1 METRWKFFV
10 LEALKSLRG
19 NFATTIAAVV
29 TVLVVMF
36 IAGIGIALGSY
47 VYNYSNQVRDDVTI
61 RAYLKDSASDKQIA
75 EVQRTIMETPGVQP
89 DSLQF
94 VSKDDAI
101 LRLQEQ
107 LGEDSEI
114 LKLTLGNPLPA
125 SFEFKAVDPDQ
136 TAAVAKA
143 IAGLPGLD
151 PPQAGL
157 PNPDYGAGKADRVL
171 RTAGTITLVL
181 LGMGVVL
188 AIAAVLLIGNTIR
201 LSIFAR
207 RREVEVQKLVGATN
221 WFVRLPFMIEGMI
234 CGVAGAIGAAIL
246 LAVSYRVLLADRVES
261 ALSGGASPDAIAFP
275 LLVVLMILAGLGIG
289 ALGSGL
295 TMRRF
300 LQV

>member
-10 LEALKSLRG
+10 VEALKSLRG

-47 VYNYSNQVRDDVTI
+47 VYNYSNKVRDDVTI
-61 RAYLKDSASDKQIA
+61 RAYLKDSATPQQISA
-75 EVQRTIMETPGVQP
+75 IQRQINATPGVQKG
-89 DSLQF
+89 SLQF
-94 VSKDDAI
+94 VSKDDAV
-101 LRLQEQ
+101 LRLQKQ
-107 LGEDSEI
+107 LGKDSEL

-125 SFEFKAVDPDQ
+125 SFEFKADNPDQ
-136 TAAVAKA
+136 TAKIAQS
-143 IAGLPGLD
+143 IAGLAGLEASQ
-151 PPQAGL
+151 PGL

-188 AIAAVLLIGNTIR
+188 AIAAVLLIGITIR

-207 RREVEVQKLVGATN
+207 RREVEVMKLVGATN
-221 WFVRLPFMIEGMI
+221 WFVRLPFMIEGMV
-234 CGVAGAIGAAIL
+234 CGVAGAVLAAVL
-246 LAVSYRVLLADRVES
+246 LALSYQTLLADRVES
-261 ALSGGASPDAIAFP
+261 SMTQSGGPSAIAFP
-275 LLVVLMILAGLGIG
+275 LLVAILVLAGLGIG

>member
-19 NFATTIAAVV
+19 NFATTVAAVV

-47 VYNYSNQVRDDVTI
+47 VYNYSNKVRDDVTI
-61 RAYLKDSASDKQIA
+61 RAYLKDSATDKQIA
-75 EVQRTIMETPGVQP
+75 EIQRTITETPGVQP

-94 VSKDDAI
+94 ISKDDAI

-107 LGEDSEI
+107 LGKDSE
-114 LKLTLGNPLPA
+114 LLELTLGNPLPA

-136 TAAVAKA
+136 TATVAKA
-143 IAGLPGLD
+143 VAGLPGLD
-151 PPQAGL
+151 PPRPGL

-171 RTAGTITLVL
+171 KTAGTITLVL

-207 RREVEVQKLVGATN
+207 RREVEVMKLVGATN

-234 CGVAGAIGAAIL
+234 CGVAGAIGATIL
-246 LAVSYRVLLADRVES
+246 LAVSYQTLLADRVET
-261 ALSGGASPDAIAFP
+261 AMAGSGSPNAIAFP
-275 LLVVLMILAGLGIG
+275 LLVVLLILAGLGIG

>member
-1 METRWKFFV
+1 VETRWKFFV

-19 NFATTIAAVV
+19 NFATTVAAVV

-47 VYNYSNQVRDDVTI
+47 VYNYSNKVRDDVTI
-61 RAYLKDSASDKQIA
+61 RAYLKDSATDKQIA
-75 EVQRTIMETPGVQP
+75 EIQRTITETPGVQP

-94 VSKDDAI
+94 ISKDDAI

-107 LGEDSEI
+107 LGKDSE
-114 LKLTLGNPLPA
+114 LLELTLGNPLPA

-136 TAAVAKA
+136 TATVARAV
-143 IAGLPGLD
+143 AGLPGLD
-151 PPQAGL
+151 PPRPGL

-171 RTAGTITLVL
+171 KTAGTITLVL

-207 RREVEVQKLVGATN
+207 RREVEVMKLVGATN
-221 WFVRLPFMIEGMI
+221 WFVRLPFMIEGMV

-246 LAVSYRVLLADRVES
+246 LAVSYQILLADRVET
-261 ALSGGASPDAIAFP
+261 AMAGSGSPSAIAFP
-275 LLVVLMILAGLGIG
+275 LLVVLLILAGLGIG

>member
-10 LEALKSLRG
+10 IEAMKSLRG
-19 NFATTIAAVV
+19 NFATTTAAVV

-47 VYNYSNQVRDDVTI
+47 VYNYSNKVRDDVTI
-61 RAYLKDSASDKQIA
+61 RAYLKDSATAQQISA
-75 EVQRTIMETPGVQP
+75 IQRQITETPGVQKG
-89 DSLQF
+89 SLQF
-94 VSKDDAI
+94 ISKDDAV
-101 LRLQEQ
+101 LRLQKQ
-107 LGEDSEI
+107 LGKDSEL

-125 SFEFKAVDPDQ
+125 SFEFKADNPDQ
-136 TAAVAKA
+136 TAAIAQS

-151 PPQAGL
+151 PPQPGL

-171 RTAGTITLVL
+171 KTAGTITLVL

-207 RREVEVQKLVGATN
+207 RREVEVMKLVGATN
-221 WFVRLPFMIEGMI
+221 WFVRLPFMIEGMF
-234 CGVAGAIGAAIL
+234 CGVAGAVLASVL
-246 LAVSYRVLLADRVES
+246 LALSYQTLLADRVEAS
-261 ALSGGASPDAIAFP
+261 MTQSGGPSSIAFP
-275 LLVVLMILAGLGIG
+275 LLVVILVLAGLGIG

>member
-10 LEALKSLRG
+10 VEALKSLRG
-19 NFATTIAAVV
+19 NFATTTAAVV

-36 IAGIGIALGSY
+36 IAGVGIALGSY

-61 RAYLKDSASDKQIA
+61 RAYLKDSATEQQIA
-75 EVQRTIMETPGVQP
+75 QIQRTITETPGVQT
-89 DSLQF
+89 DSLQY

-101 LRLQEQ
+101 LRLQKQ
-107 LGEDSEI
+107 LGEDSEL

-125 SFEFKAVDPDQ
+125 SFEFKAVNPDE

-151 PPQAGL
+151 APQPGL

-207 RREVEVQKLVGATN
+207 RREVEVMKLVGATN

-234 CGVAGAIGAAIL
+234 CGVAGAALASIL
-246 LAVSYRVLLADRVES
+246 LALSYQTLLADRVAS
-261 ALSGGASPDAIAFP
+261 TMGGSGSPEAIAFP
-275 LLVVLMILAGLGIG
+275 LLVLLLLVAGIGIG

>member
-1 METRWKFFV
+1 VETRWKFFV

-19 NFATTIAAVV
+19 NFATTVAAVV

-47 VYNYSNQVRDDVTI
+47 VYNYSNKVRDDVTI
-61 RAYLKDSASDKQIA
+61 RAYLKDSATDKQIA
-75 EVQRTIMETPGVQP
+75 EIQRTITETPGVQP

-94 VSKDDAI
+94 ISKDDAI

-107 LGEDSEI
+107 LGKDSE
-114 LKLTLGNPLPA
+114 LLQLTLGNPLPA

-136 TAAVAKA
+136 TATVAKA
-143 IAGLPGLD
+143 VAGLPGLD
-151 PPQAGL
+151 PPRAGL

-171 RTAGTITLVL
+171 KTAGTITLVL

-234 CGVAGAIGAAIL
+234 CGVAGAIGAAVL
-246 LAVSYRVLLADRVES
+246 LAVSYQTLLADRVES
-261 ALSGGASPDAIAFP
+261 AMSGSGSPNAIAFP
-275 LLVVLMILAGLGIG
+275 LLVVLLILAGLGIG

>member
-246 LAVSYRVLLADRVES
+246 LAVSYQALLADRVES
-261 ALSGGASPDAIAFP
+261 ALSGSGSPDAIAFP
-275 LLVVLMILAGLGIG
+275 LLVVLLILAGLGIG

>member
-10 LEALKSLRG
+10 LEALKSLKG

-47 VYNYSNQVRDDVTI
+47 VYNYSNKVRDDVTI
-61 RAYLKDSASDKQIA
+61 RAYLKDSATPRQIGDI
-75 EVQRTIMETPGVQP
+75 QRTITETPGVQ
-89 DSLQF
+89 DGSLQF

-101 LRLQEQ
+101 LRLQKQ
-107 LGEDSEI
+107 LGKDSEL

-136 TAAVAKA
+136 TAGVAKA
-143 IAGLPGLD
+143 VAGLPGLD

-171 RTAGTITLVL
+171 KTAGTITIVL
-181 LGMGVVL
+181 LGMGIVL
-188 AIAAVLLIGNTIR
+188 AIAAILLIGNTIR

-207 RREVEVQKLVGATN
+207 RREVEVMKLVGATN
-221 WFVRLPFMIEGMI
+221 WFVRLPFMIEGMV
-234 CGVAGAIGAAIL
+234 CGVAGAILASIL
-246 LAVSYRVLLADRVES
+246 LAVSYQTLLADRVQS
-261 ALSGGASPDAIAFP
+261 SMAGSGSPEAIAFP
-275 LLVVLMILAGLGIG
+275 LLVLLLIFAGLVIG
-289 ALGSGL
+289 AIGSGL

>member
-1 METRWKFFV
+1 M

-47 VYNYSNQVRDDVTI
+47 VYNYSNKVRDDVTI

-136 TAAVAKA
+136 TAVVAKA

-246 LAVSYRVLLADRVES
+246 LAVSYQALLADRVES
-261 ALSGGASPDAIAFP
+261 AMSGSGSPNAIAFP
-275 LLVVLMILAGLGIG
+275 LLVVLLILAGLGIG

>member
-19 NFATTIAAVV
+19 NFATTVAAVV

-47 VYNYSNQVRDDVTI
+47 VYNYSNKVRDDVTI
-61 RAYLKDSASDKQIA
+61 RAYLKDSATDKQIA
-75 EVQRTIMETPGVQP
+75 EIQRTITETPGVQP

-94 VSKDDAI
+94 ISKDDAI

-107 LGEDSEI
+107 LGKDSE
-114 LKLTLGNPLPA
+114 LLELTLGNPLPA

-136 TAAVAKA
+136 TATVAKA
-143 IAGLPGLD
+143 VAGLPGLD
-151 PPQAGL
+151 PPRPGL

-171 RTAGTITLVL
+171 KTAGTITLVL

-188 AIAAVLLIGNTIR
+188 GIAAVLLIGNTIR

-207 RREVEVQKLVGATN
+207 RREVEVMKLVGATN

-234 CGVAGAIGAAIL
+234 CGVAGAIGATIL
-246 LAVSYRVLLADRVES
+246 LAVSYQTLLADRVET
-261 ALSGGASPDAIAFP
+261 AMAGSGSPNAIAFP
-275 LLVVLMILAGLGIG
+275 LLVVLLILAGLGIG

>member
-19 NFATTIAAVV
+19 NFATTVAAVV

-47 VYNYSNQVRDDVTI
+47 VYNYSNKVRDDVTI
-61 RAYLKDSASDKQIA
+61 RAYLKDSATDKQIA
-75 EVQRTIMETPGVQP
+75 EIQRTITETPGVQP

-94 VSKDDAI
+94 ISKDDAI

-107 LGEDSEI
+107 LGKDSE
-114 LKLTLGNPLPA
+114 LLELTLGNPLPA

-136 TAAVAKA
+136 TATVAKA
-143 IAGLPGLD
+143 VAGLPGLD
-151 PPQAGL
+151 PPRPGL

-171 RTAGTITLVL
+171 KTAGTITLVL

-207 RREVEVQKLVGATN
+207 RREVEVMKLVGATN

-234 CGVAGAIGAAIL
+234 CGVAGAIGATVL
-246 LAVSYRVLLADRVES
+246 LAVSYQTLLADRVET
-261 ALSGGASPDAIAFP
+261 AMAGSGSPNAIAFP
-275 LLVVLMILAGLGIG
+275 LLVVLLILAGLGIG

>member
-1 METRWKFFV
+1 METRWKFFIV
-10 LEALKSLRG
+10 EALKSLRG
-19 NFATTIAAVV
+19 NFATTTAAVV

-36 IAGIGIALGSY
+36 IAGVGIALGSY

-61 RAYLKDSASDKQIA
+61 RAYLKDSATEQQIA
-75 EVQRTIMETPGVQP
+75 QIQRTITETPGVQA
-89 DSLQF
+89 DSLQY

-101 LRLQEQ
+101 LRLQKQ
-107 LGEDSEI
+107 LGEDSEL

-125 SFEFKAVDPDQ
+125 SFEFKAVNPDE
-136 TAAVAKA
+136 TATVAKA

-151 PPQAGL
+151 APQAGL

-207 RREVEVQKLVGATN
+207 RREVEVMKLVGATN

-234 CGVAGAIGAAIL
+234 CGVAGAALASIL
-246 LAVSYRVLLADRVES
+246 LALSYQTLLADRVAS
-261 ALSGGASPDAIAFP
+261 TMGGSGSPEAIAFP
-275 LLVVLMILAGLGIG
+275 LLVLLLLVAGIGIG

>member
-1 METRWKFFV
+1 METRWKFFI

-19 NFATTIAAVV
+19 NFATTVAAVV

-36 IAGIGIALGSY
+36 IAGVGIALGSY
-47 VYNYSNQVRDDVTI
+47 VYNYSNKVRDDVTI
-61 RAYLKDSASDKQIA
+61 RAYLKDSATDKQIA
-75 EVQRTIMETPGVQP
+75 EIQRTITETPGVQP

-94 VSKDDAI
+94 ISKDDAI
-101 LRLQEQ
+101 LRLQDQ
-107 LGEDSEI
+107 LGKDSE
-114 LKLTLGNPLPA
+114 LLELTLGNPLPA

-136 TAAVAKA
+136 TATVAKA
-143 IAGLPGLD
+143 VAGLPGLD
-151 PPQAGL
+151 PPRPGL

-171 RTAGTITLVL
+171 KTAGTITLVL

-207 RREVEVQKLVGATN
+207 RREVEVMKLVGATN
-221 WFVRLPFMIEGMI
+221 WFVRLPFMIEGMV
-234 CGVAGAIGAAIL
+234 CGVAGAIGATIL
-246 LAVSYRVLLADRVES
+246 LAVSYQTLLADRVET
-261 ALSGGASPDAIAFP
+261 AMGGSGSPNAIAFP
-275 LLVVLMILAGLGIG
+275 LLVVLLILAGLGIG

>member
-19 NFATTIAAVV
+19 NFATTVAAVV

-47 VYNYSNQVRDDVTI
+47 VYNYSNKVRDDVTI
-61 RAYLKDSASDKQIA
+61 RAYLKDSATDKQIA
-75 EVQRTIMETPGVQP
+75 EIQRTITETPGVQP

-94 VSKDDAI
+94 ISKDDAI

-107 LGEDSEI
+107 LGKDSE
-114 LKLTLGNPLPA
+114 LLQLTLGNPLPA

-136 TAAVAKA
+136 TATVAKA
-143 IAGLPGLD
+143 VAGLPGLD
-151 PPQAGL
+151 PPRAGL

-171 RTAGTITLVL
+171 KTAGTITLVL

-234 CGVAGAIGAAIL
+234 CGVAGAIGAAVL
-246 LAVSYRVLLADRVES
+246 LAVSYQTLLADRVES
-261 ALSGGASPDAIAFP
+261 AMSGSGSPNAIAFP
-275 LLVVLMILAGLGIG
+275 LLVVLLILAGLGIG

>member
-10 LEALKSLRG
+10 VEALMSLKG

-47 VYNYSNQVRDDVTI
+47 VYNYSNKVRDDVTI
-61 RAYLKDSASDKQIA
+61 RAYLKDSSTPKQIA
-75 EVQRTIMETPGVQP
+75 DIQRMITQTPGVLAG
-89 DSLQF
+89 SLQF

-101 LRLQEQ
+101 LRLQKQ
-107 LGEDSEI
+107 LGEDSEL

-125 SFEFKAVDPDQ
+125 SFEFKAENPDQ
-136 TAAVAKA
+136 TARIVKAV
-143 IAGLPGLD
+143 AGLPGLD
-151 PPQAGL
+151 PPQPGL

-171 RTAGTITLVL
+171 KTAGTITLVL
-181 LGMGVVL
+181 LGMGVIL
-188 AIAAVLLIGNTIR
+188 AIAAILLIGNTIR

-207 RREVEVQKLVGATN
+207 RREVEVMKLVGATN
-221 WFVRLPFMIEGMI
+221 WFVRLPFMIEGMV
-234 CGVAGAIGAAIL
+234 CGVAGSILASIL
-246 LAVSYRVLLADRVES
+246 LAVSYQTLLADRVQS
-261 ALSGGASPDAIAFP
+261 SMTGSGSPEAIAFP
-275 LLVVLMILAGLGIG
+275 LLVLLLIVAGLGIG
-289 ALGSGL
+289 AIGSGL

>member
-1 METRWKFFV
+1 VETRWKFFV

-246 LAVSYRVLLADRVES
+246 LAVSYQALLADRVES
-261 ALSGGASPDAIAFP
+261 ALSGSGSPNAIAFP
-275 LLVVLMILAGLGIG
+275 LLVVLLILAGLGIG

>member
-10 LEALKSLRG
+10 VEALKSLRG
-19 NFATTIAAVV
+19 NFATTVAAVV

-47 VYNYSNQVRDDVTI
+47 VYNYSNKVRDDVTI
-61 RAYLKDSASDKQIA
+61 RAYLKDSATDKQIA
-75 EVQRTIMETPGVQP
+75 EIQRTITETPGVQP

-94 VSKDDAI
+94 ISKDDAI

-107 LGEDSEI
+107 LGKDSE
-114 LKLTLGNPLPA
+114 LLQLTLGNPLPA

-136 TAAVAKA
+136 TATVAKA
-143 IAGLPGLD
+143 VAGLPGLD
-151 PPQAGL
+151 PPRAGL

-171 RTAGTITLVL
+171 KTAGTITLVL

-234 CGVAGAIGAAIL
+234 CGVAGAIGAAVL
-246 LAVSYRVLLADRVES
+246 LAVSYQTLLADRVES
-261 ALSGGASPDAIAFP
+261 AMSGSGSPNAIAFP
-275 LLVVLMILAGLGIG
+275 LLVVLLILAGLGIG